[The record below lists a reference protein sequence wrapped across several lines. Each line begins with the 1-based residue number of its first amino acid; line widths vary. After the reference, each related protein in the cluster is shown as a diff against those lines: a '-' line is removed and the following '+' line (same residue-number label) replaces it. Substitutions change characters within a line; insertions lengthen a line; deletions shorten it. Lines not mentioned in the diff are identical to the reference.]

1 MKKNFRRF
9 VLTIY
14 LLTLAVFSHAQVLKG
29 TVIDAATGE
38 ALIGA
43 SIQLKGTASG
53 TVTDIDG
60 RFELKDLKEG
70 NQKLVISYIFYR
82 TAENPEL
89 NIGLELDGQQLNEVT
104 VIGRKNL
111 ESVAALQMERQ
122 MSTAAIE
129 NIGARE
135 MAVKGISNV
144 EEGVKKITGISVASS
159 GQLIVRGLG
168 DRYSITTLNGL
179 PIASPNPDNK
189 LVPLNLFPSS
199 TVVVSLY
206 DDKVD
211 YIIVEQGAKINAVGW
226 LQKFL

>member
-14 LLTLAVFSHAQVLKG
+14 LLTLAVVSHAQV
-29 TVIDAATGE
+29 
-38 ALIGA
+38 
-43 SIQLKGTASG
+43 LKGTASG

-111 ESVAALQMERQ
+111 ESIAALQMERQ
-122 MSTAAIE
+122 MSTAE
-129 NIGARE
+129 
-135 MAVKGISNV
+135 S
-144 EEGVKKITGISVASS
+144 
-159 GQLIVRGLG
+159 
-168 DRYSITTLNGL
+168 
-179 PIASPNPDNK
+179 
-189 LVPLNLFPSS
+189 
-199 TVVVSLY
+199 
-206 DDKVD
+206 
-211 YIIVEQGAKINAVGW
+211 
-226 LQKFL
+226 